1 MARSIAEVQAELLN
15 EGTLD
20 RLGSARVASD
30 QVPVLEELVAIVA
43 AEFVLAVRENID
55 RMGKVDRGGLI
66 DGVSAGEIMRN
77 GSKVT
82 VELGYD
88 ANDPAALY
96 WDFVNKGVR
105 GIKSG
110 EPSSSPYRF
119 RKLSAPPVM
128 VDALEGWVKRNNIA
142 ARNEDQRRDLSALQ
156 VKRETVK
163 SYGDPTRSLAYAI
176 ALGIKR
182 RGLPYTGFWDKAVK
196 DYLGKSFIDAVA
208 KAAGADIRVQIRKFN
223 PTGK

>member
-1 MARSIAEVQAELLN
+1 MARSIAEVQAELLS

-20 RLGSARVASD
+20 RIGSAKVPSD
-30 QVPVLEELVAIVA
+30 AIPVIEELIIRAA
-43 AEFVLAVRENID
+43 AEFVLAVRENLD
-55 RMGKVDRGGLI
+55 NAGKVDRGGLT
-66 DGVSAGEIMRN
+66 DGVAAGELRKS
-77 GSKVT
+77 GST
-82 VELGYD
+82 LSIEIGYD
-88 ANDPAALY
+88 PTDPASLY

-110 EPSSSPYRF
+110 EPSTSPYRF

-128 VDALEGWVKRNNIA
+128 VNALEGWVKRNNIA

-156 VKRETVK
+156 IKRETVK

-196 DYLGKSFIDAVA
+196 EYLGKKFAQAVA
-208 KAAGADIRVQIRKFN
+208 KAGAADIRLQVRKFN